1 MRRTHGFTLLEML
14 VVLAILGIIMAVG
27 LTTFA
32 EQSRQAAIRSD
43 MATLSA
49 TLEIARSSSIRYNV
63 TQNVNFTGKTIT
75 TTANGRPDKTVLLDT
90 CSVQSGLPE
99 LRWNAPLAE
108 FSTAT
113 DPRPSG
119 VAINLICPS
128 ETRTVKVIGVTGKTY
143 Y

>member
-1 MRRTHGFTLLEML
+1 MMRNRRGFTLLEML

-32 EQSRQAAIRSD
+32 AQSRQAAIRSD

-49 TLEIARSSSIRYNV
+49 TLEIARSSSIRFNV
-63 TQNVNFTGKTIT
+63 TQNVNFTGKAIT
-75 TTANGRPDKTVLLDT
+75 T
-90 CSVQSGLPE
+90 
-99 LRWNAPLAE
+99 
-108 FSTAT
+108 TAT